1 VRHVQETD
9 GRTHLGPARGADVY
23 PVQALRSKLVVHFT
37 IDAKRVLA
45 RVARREDAGDLEQV
59 ATKGM
64 CMAASPWWHG
74 AVLYQ
79 LYVRSW
85 RDSNADGYGDIP
97 GIIEQLDYLSWLGV
111 DGLWLSPTMPSPD
124 ADWGYDVSD
133 YTGVHPELGTLA
145 DIDALIAEAGQR
157 GIRVL
162 LDLVPNHTSSAH
174 PWFVDAASGRDA
186 AHREYYVWAEPAP
199 GGGPPTNW
207 LDSTGQPA
215 WAWHALT
222 GQFYLH
228 NFLPGQPDLNW
239 WQPAVH
245 AEFRRIL
252 EFWFDRGVAGFR
264 IDVAHGL
271 YKDAQLRDNP
281 PQATS
286 DPLLGRFGQRPVYN
300 ENRPE
305 THGVYR
311 DWRQVAE
318 SYSPARLLLGEIWT
332 GDLAHLASYYGTGDE
347 LQLGFNFP
355 VVFARFPGELPDLV
369 DRTLAAL
376 PPGACPVWTG
386 SNHDVGR
393 FPTRWCHGD
402 AASIRL
408 ALLILLTLP
417 GTAVLYYGDEIGM
430 TDVTVP
436 PELERDPMTH
446 RDSPQG
452 QRDRARTPMRWDAA
466 PGGGF
471 TGPAVTP
478 WLPIGTSVVNVADQR
493 GDPDSVL
500 SLCRR
505 LVSLRRAEVGGGLA
519 SYRRLQSAAAVWAY
533 ETGPLLVAANLGA
546 APAAMPDQAGEIL
559 LRTGPATAGLGPWEG
574 VVARQRP
581 R

>member
-1 VRHVQETD
+1 
-9 GRTHLGPARGADVY
+9 
-23 PVQALRSKLVVHFT
+23 
-37 IDAKRVLA
+37 
-45 RVARREDAGDLEQV
+45 
-59 ATKGM
+59 
-64 CMAASPWWHG
+64 MAASPWWHG

-85 RDSNADGYGDIP
+85 RDANGDGYGDIP
-97 GIIEQLDYLSWLGV
+97 GIIERLDHLSWLGI

-145 DIDALIAEAGQR
+145 DLDALIAEAGRR

-186 AHREYYVWAEPAP
+186 AHRDYYVWADPAP
-199 GGGPPTNW
+199 GGGPPNNW
-207 LDSTGQPA
+207 LDSTGKPA
-215 WAWHALT
+215 WQWHAAT
-222 GQFYLH
+222 SQYYLH
-228 NFLPGQPDLNW
+228 NFLPAQPDLNW
-239 WQPAVH
+239 WDPAVH
-245 AEFRRIL
+245 DEFRRIL

-271 YKDAQLRDNP
+271 YKDAELRDNP
-281 PQATS
+281 PLPAGS
-286 DPLLGRFGQRPVYN
+286 EPMAGRFGLRPVYN
-300 ENRPE
+300 ANRPE

-311 DWRQVAE
+311 AWRKIAE
-318 SYSPARLLLGEIWT
+318 SYSPARLLLGETWT
-332 GDLAHLASYYGTGDE
+332 GDLANLASYYGDDDE

-355 VVFARFPGELPDLV
+355 VVFARFPDELPGLV
-369 DRTLAAL
+369 ERTLATL

-393 FPTRWCHGD
+393 FPSRWCDGEP
-402 AASIRL
+402 ASIRL
-408 ALLILLTLP
+408 AMLVLLTLP
-417 GTAVLYYGDEIGM
+417 GTTVLYYGDEIGM
-430 TDVTVP
+430 TDVTIP

-466 PGGGF
+466 PDGGF
-471 TGPAVTP
+471 SAPGVTP
-478 WLPIGTSVVNVADQR
+478 WLPIGPPAANVADQR

-505 LVSLRRAEVGGGLA
+505 LVELRRAELGGGIA
-519 SYRRLQSAAAVWAY
+519 SYRRLTAAPGIWAY
-533 ETGPLLVAANLGA
+533 QTGPLLVAANLGA
-546 APAAMPDQAGEIL
+546 TPAAMPAEVGQIL
-559 LRTGPATAGLGPWEG
+559 LRTGPDGSGLGQREG
-574 VVARQRP
+574 IIARP
-581 R
+581 SSV